1 MLYFSFFFFLYLYNI
16 KYLYKLYFHILSRT
30 SYINISLQ
38 NINIHLYDN
47 THMIRLVLLWSQ
59 QWRRMII
66 IMMIKVKIII
76 HLNSFFI
83 ITHICSQSS
92 YKSHITHI
100 QLTCLLFILHTLFSL
115 LSSCSI
121 ISFTFKEKT
130 LKKYFMYSRIPFY
143 VALFI
148 GLGRNIPSS
157 ATTCNFAALD

>member
-1 MLYFSFFFFLYLYNI
+1 
-16 KYLYKLYFHILSRT
+16 
-30 SYINISLQ
+30 
-38 NINIHLYDN
+38 
-47 THMIRLVLLWSQ
+47 
-59 QWRRMII
+59 
-66 IMMIKVKIII
+66 MMIKVKIII
-76 HLNSFFI
+76 HLNSFFF

-121 ISFTFKEKT
+121 RKNV
-130 LKKYFMYSRIPFY
+130 KKYFMYSSIPFY

-157 ATTCNFAALD
+157 ATTCNFAALDYNCLKSNLNDFPAKCSITRICESQAFFPPDFLQSFL